1 MKKVILGLF
10 FFSSFLYG
18 QQTAATKTQDNHI
31 FNGNLS
37 HQEKSFS
44 TAELHYR
51 KALSEAPSNVIAHHN
66 MGNSLYESKLM
77 GEAFNSFKTA
87 VNQSEQKAEKHSA
100 LHNLGNVF
108 MKNKD
113 YSRAAETYK
122 EALRNDPTDN
132 ETRYNYALAK
142 KLMKDQEQKQD
153 QDKDQDQDQDQDKKK
168 NQDQD
173 KKDPNQEKDSDK
185 DEQEDDN
192 GQPKDE
198 PSDKKEPQDPK
209 ENTPQPNPTQLSP
222 QQIQSLLEAMSKE
235 EKKVQEKVQEQKV
248 KPIKPKSKIDW

>member
-10 FFSSFLYG
+10 FFSSSLYG
-18 QQTAATKTQDNHI
+18 QQTAATKAQDNHI

-113 YSRAAETYK
+113 YSRAVETYK

-142 KLMKDQEQKQD
+142 KLMKDQEQKQ
-153 QDKDQDQDQDQDKKK
+153 DQDQDQDQDKKK

>member
-153 QDKDQDQDQDQDKKK
+153 QDKDQDQDQDKKK